1 MPYKL
6 EMHISIPAILHIAI
20 FVMLVIMA
28 GRHSWRGIYKVLIP
42 HLVCLLWWQ
51 MFAELFVHTTWQSL
65 TRASIGWVIFI
76 TMLPLVFVY
85 IVGVFFVNF
94 LQWFLVLDLAMKL
107 AVTAIAI
114 GASSVIVLYSNLEIP
129 EDVRK
134 RRKQLLIVVAL
145 LVFCLLGPIFYV
157 NYIPAKKGTHR
168 GVKLTWKRYD
178 AQCGPTARKDHTEA
192 ALQGKCGDFEG
203 ETVTWKGTVTS
214 VKVTGVD
221 NRFRTLVTA
230 MPKFFRPTLRCLL
243 GGEAEKDEQGYVILY
258 RIS

>member
-1 MPYKL
+1 
-6 EMHISIPAILHIAI
+6 
-20 FVMLVIMA
+20 
-28 GRHSWRGIYKVLIP
+28 
-42 HLVCLLWWQ
+42 

-178 AQCGPTARKDHTEA
+178 AQCGPTARKYHTEA